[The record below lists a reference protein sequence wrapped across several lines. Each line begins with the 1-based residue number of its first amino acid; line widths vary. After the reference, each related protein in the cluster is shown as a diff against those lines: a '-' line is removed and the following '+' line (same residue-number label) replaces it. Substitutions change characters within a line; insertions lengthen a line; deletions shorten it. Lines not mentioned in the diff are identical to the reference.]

1 LTKNVPGKWN
11 FAAEKNR
18 LPLTAQNHDLIHY
31 KNTEEIELIRKA
43 NLLVSAT
50 LAHVATLIK
59 PGISTL
65 YLDQEA
71 ETFIRDHG
79 GVPAFKGYKGFPAT
93 CCISVNEEVVHG
105 IPMDDELLEGD
116 VVSVDVGVVLNNY
129 VGDSAYTFA
138 LGQIDES
145 IAKLLK
151 VTKESLYKGIEKAV
165 VGNRLGDISWA
176 VQEYTEI
183 KHGYG
188 VVRELT
194 GHGVGKRLHEEP
206 EVPNYGR
213 RGNGLK
219 LQEGLVIAIEPMIN
233 LGRKEVFCADDEWTI
248 VTTDGKPSAHF
259 EHSIAVRKQQ
269 ADILSS
275 FVEIEKNEK
284 ANPHLFYAHEEAVIS

>member
-1 LTKNVPGKWN
+1 
-11 FAAEKNR
+11 
-18 LPLTAQNHDLIHY
+18 
-31 KNTEEIELIRKA
+31 
-43 NLLVSAT
+43 
-50 LAHVATLIK
+50 
-59 PGISTL
+59 
-65 YLDQEA
+65 
-71 ETFIRDHG
+71 
-79 GVPAFKGYKGFPAT
+79 
-93 CCISVNEEVVHG
+93 
-105 IPMDDELLEGD
+105 
-116 VVSVDVGVVLNNY
+116 
-129 VGDSAYTFA
+129 
-138 LGQIDES
+138 
-145 IAKLLK
+145 
-151 VTKESLYKGIEKAV
+151 
-165 VGNRLGDISWA
+165 LGDISWA